1 MPTSGRP
8 AAEAIPD
15 EVAGLPVSRSVAGC
29 DGRRGLPC
37 VWAASARRREVRL
50 ALPGG
55 TSPSVGTE
63 VMLFNTR
70 VATAHRSHPRNTDAT
85 PMHTARGLRG
95 GPAPERIGRWTHLA
109 SPCAARAER
118 GEAAAAS
125 CGLSVPEGARKGAL
139 RMSPQSAR
147 PTQIV
152 EQIGRRGRG
161 RGRAT
166 RRRPA
171 RSERGA
177 RLGRRVA
184 RASAEPERVHESQDV
199 LLRGRIAE

>member
-1 MPTSGRP
+1 MR
-8 AAEAIPD
+8 
-15 EVAGLPVSRSVAGC
+15 
-29 DGRRGLPC
+29 
-37 VWAASARRREVRL
+37 
-50 ALPGG
+50 
-55 TSPSVGTE
+55 
-63 VMLFNTR
+63 
-70 VATAHRSHPRNTDAT
+70 
-85 PMHTARGLRG
+85 TARGLRG
-95 GPAPERIGRWTHLA
+95 GPAPERFGRRTHLA

-139 RMSPQSAR
+139 RMSSQSAR

-152 EQIGRRGRG
+152 EQIGRRGRV